1 MSIET
6 ELFNKL
12 EEQYKTETSLQKKQ
26 EFVKEQIKILQNVQK
41 QFIEQVKQKDLS
53 LDSYNVLE
61 MIMNQY
67 KGMKQ
72 LSEKVGFNTDIYDKN
87 IEQIKYKMFGRKV

>member
-6 ELFNKL
+6 EKYNKL
-12 EEQYKTETSLQKKQ
+12 EELYKSEPSLQKRQKITQ
-26 EFVKEQIKILQNVQK
+26 EQIKILQSVQK
-41 QFIEQVKQKDLS
+41 QFIEQVKLKNIP

-61 MIMNQY
+61 MLMNQY

-72 LSEKVGFNTDIYDKN
+72 LAERVELNTAEYDEK
-87 IEQIKYKMFGRKV
+87 IEEIKLKIFGKKI